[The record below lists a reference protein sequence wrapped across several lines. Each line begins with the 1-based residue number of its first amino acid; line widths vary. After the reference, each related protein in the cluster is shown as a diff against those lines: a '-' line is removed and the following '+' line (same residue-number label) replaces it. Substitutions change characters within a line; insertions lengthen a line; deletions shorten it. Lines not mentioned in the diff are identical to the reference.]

1 MSVHPPIKVKPLAQ
15 SDTKLRID
23 RIQVMVVVAGDR
35 AANLI
40 KAIFEQLGFPNL
52 LIAHDA
58 DEAFEMM
65 KEVIVDLVVSD
76 AEIKASPLFN
86 DGDDKD
92 DTKIDRPNISGIH
105 LIRHLRHASD
115 SPNPFVP
122 VIMMVNQATEASII
136 AARDVGTNEILL
148 KPINAAGFC
157 QRLISIID
165 MPRLFVTAE
174 SYKGPDRR
182 RKTIGLPEGITKE
195 RRLREIRLFRCDE
208 RWRS

>member
-1 MSVHPPIKVKPLAQ
+1 MSVQPPIKVKPLAQ
-15 SDTKLRID
+15 SGTKFRID
-23 RIQVMVVVAGDR
+23 KIQVMVVVAGDR

-58 DEAFEMM
+58 DEAVDYM
-65 KEVIVDLVVSD
+65 KEVVVDLVVSD

-86 DGDDKD
+86 DGDDKEEVQ
-92 DTKIDRPNISGIH
+92 IDQPNISGVN
-105 LIRHLRHASD
+105 LVRHLRHAPD

-122 VIMMVNQATEASII
+122 VIMMVNQATKTSIL
-136 AARDVGTNEILL
+136 AARDAGVNEILL
-148 KPINAAGFC
+148 KPINAADFC

-182 RKTIGLPEGITKE
+182 RKALGLPEGITKE
-195 RRLREIRLFRCDE
+195 RRVREIRLFRTDE
-208 RWRS
+208 RWRN

>member
-1 MSVHPPIKVKPLAQ
+1 MANQPPIKVKPLAQ
-15 SDTKLRID
+15 SGTKLRID
-23 RIQVMVVVAGDR
+23 KIQVMVVVAGDR

-58 DEAFEMM
+58 DEAVGIM

-86 DGDDKD
+86 DGGDKEEVQLD
-92 DTKIDRPNISGIH
+92 QPNISGVN

-122 VIMMVNQATEASII
+122 VIMMVNQATKDSIF
-136 AARDVGTNEILL
+136 AARDAGTNEILL
-148 KPINAAGFC
+148 KPINAGDFC

-165 MPRLFVTAE
+165 SPRMFVTAE
-174 SYKGPDRR
+174 SYKGPCRR
-182 RKTIGLPEGITKE
+182 RKSTGLPEGMKE
-195 RRLREIRLFRCDE
+195 RRVREIRLFRCNE
-208 RWRS
+208 RWRE

>member
-1 MSVHPPIKVKPLAQ
+1 MAYQPPIKVKPLAH
-15 SDTKLRID
+15 SGAKLRID
-23 RIQVMVVVAGDR
+23 KIQVMVVVAGDR

-58 DEAFEMM
+58 DEAVEMM
-65 KEVIVDLVVSD
+65 REVIVDLVVSD

-92 DTKIDRPNISGIH
+92 ETKIDRPNISGIN

-122 VIMMVNQATEASII
+122 VIMMVNQATKSSII
-136 AARDVGTNEILL
+136 AARDAGTNEILL
-148 KPINAAGFC
+148 KPINAADFC
-157 QRLISIID
+157 QRLVSIID
-165 MPRLFVTAE
+165 APRLFVTAE
-174 SYKGPDRR
+174 TYKGPDRR
-182 RKTIGLPEGITKE
+182 RKALGLPEGITTE
-195 RRLREIRLFRCDE
+195 RRTREIRLFRCDE
-208 RWRS
+208 RWRD